1 MPITASI
8 IGAVGALGAGG
19 IGAAVQGGAQS
30 NVNNLI
36 QQSVDQLTKIGVP
49 TAQAQQIALEHY
61 QSSGQLTPQ
70 QAQAFKQQGT
80 ALNNIQ
86 LNPQEKQSQLNALN
100 QLQQIGSNG
109 GMLLSDKAQLAQQM
123 ANTNAQAQGANQA
136 VLSNANQRGQLG
148 SGLSLIAQLQNS
160 QNAANQNQQNSL
172 SIAGQAQQRAL
183 QALSSAGQLGGQLRG
198 QDYDIAA
205 NAAKAQDAINN
216 FNTQNTQNVSNA
228 NTSMNNAA
236 QQYNLQNNQNIM
248 NANTSTDNQQQIY
261 NQQLQQ
267 QQFQDQM
274 QQAQAAANARSQQAS
289 NLLQGGQN
297 QAGQFAAIGSGLAK
311 TGTTIGNYLNNNS
324 NNNTNNQNTPNNQEE
339 EDPANAFTTWAG
351 SDSSNFGGVS

>member
-19 IGAAVQGGAQS
+19 IGAALQGGAQS

-70 QAQAFKQQGT
+70 QAQTFKQQGT

-86 LNPQEKQSQLNALN
+86 LDPQEKQSQLNALN

-109 GMLLSDKAQLAQQM
+109 GMLLSDKAQLQQQM
-123 ANTNAQAQGANQA
+123 ANTNAQAAGQRQA
-136 VLSNANQRGQLG
+136 ILSNANQRGQLG
-148 SGLSLIAQLQNS
+148 SGLSLVAQLQNS

-172 SIAGQAQQRAL
+172 GIAAQAQQRAL
-183 QALSSAGQLGGQLRG
+183 QSLSQAGQLGGQLRG
-198 QDYDIAA
+198 QDYDMAA

-216 FNTQNTQNVSNA
+216 FNTQNTQNVSNM
-228 NTSMNNAA
+228 NTSLNNAA

-248 NANTSTDNQQQIY
+248 NANTNQDNQQQMY
-261 NQQLQQ
+261 NKQLQQ
-267 QQFQDQM
+267 QYFQDSM
-274 QQAQAAANARSQQAS
+274 QQAQAAANARAQQAS
-289 NLLQGGQN
+289 NLLQGGKNQAAQIAGIGTGLN
-297 QAGQFAAIGSGLAK
+297 QAGTAIGNNLYKSG
-311 TGTTIGNYLNNNS
+311 
-324 NNNTNNQNTPNNQEE
+324 NTNSDNSNQEE
-339 EDPANAFTTWAG
+339 DPNAALTTWAG
-351 SDSSNFGGVS
+351 SDSSNFGNIG